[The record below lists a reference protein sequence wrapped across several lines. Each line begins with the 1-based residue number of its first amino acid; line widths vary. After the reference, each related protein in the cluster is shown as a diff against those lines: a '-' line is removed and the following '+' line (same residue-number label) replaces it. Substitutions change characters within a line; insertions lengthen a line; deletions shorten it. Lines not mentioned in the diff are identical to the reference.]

1 MSDTETR
8 LIGDWDSTLK
18 LEAGDAI
25 HSSVSAEDGAFA
37 CTDSELLYANA
48 SGVQRAQLA
57 QIAKVN
63 RENADIVISSA
74 DGVLIRGPVSA
85 DQASLVAFFDAVK
98 TATSKAKVVKPPS
111 PVSSSPIN
119 SSPVIPSV
127 PASSPSDSTPTSS
140 FAMNTPANSTHS
152 TFTPATSSFPE
163 AKVTSSV
170 SAPVAPNPQAA
181 GRPAA
186 RMSPVAGAVGPD
198 RLPLEYAGFWVRT
211 VAFIIDSVVIYVAQS
226 LLQVALGLQN
236 PTSLEEM
243 RQFSNLD
250 SRVVTGWVLFTVLAV
265 LWQWLYYAFMES
277 SSRQGTLGKM
287 AMGLAVTDLEG
298 RKLSFARASGRFL
311 AKGLA
316 NVLAG
321 VVIVIGVVV
330 LSTDSGPAGADP
342 NIMFTQRAVMGFLWT
357 MLLGVLIVLA
367 SNIMA
372 AFTKRKQALQDIVSG
387 CVVLRKPSS

>member
-1 MSDTETR
+1 
-8 LIGDWDSTLK
+8 
-18 LEAGDAI
+18 
-25 HSSVSAEDGAFA
+25 
-37 CTDSELLYANA
+37 
-48 SGVQRAQLA
+48 
-57 QIAKVN
+57 
-63 RENADIVISSA
+63 
-74 DGVLIRGPVSA
+74 
-85 DQASLVAFFDAVK
+85 
-98 TATSKAKVVKPPS
+98 
-111 PVSSSPIN
+111 
-119 SSPVIPSV
+119 
-127 PASSPSDSTPTSS
+127 
-140 FAMNTPANSTHS
+140 
-152 TFTPATSSFPE
+152 
-163 AKVTSSV
+163 
-170 SAPVAPNPQAA
+170 
-181 GRPAA
+181 
-186 RMSPVAGAVGPD
+186 
-198 RLPLEYAGFWVRT
+198 
-211 VAFIIDSVVIYVAQS
+211 VVIYVAQS